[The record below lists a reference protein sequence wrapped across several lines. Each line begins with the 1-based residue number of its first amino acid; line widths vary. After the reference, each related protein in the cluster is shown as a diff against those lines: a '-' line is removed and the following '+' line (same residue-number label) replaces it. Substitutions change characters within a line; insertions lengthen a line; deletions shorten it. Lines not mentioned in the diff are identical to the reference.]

1 MVTLSQKNVKNS
13 FPRDLWLS
21 SLTKGLLMIRSHM
34 SNNKV
39 TYPSDHAV
47 TWSHVT
53 NELHYICFT
62 KSVATKHDR
71 LMASEINIFD
81 DSLTNIWLVFRFLS
95 KFWLS
100 WKNFLFLKH
109 FYLSI
114 NFVNFL
120 KNICVDQV
128 VLKIRVL
135 NLEKKILISTTVKL
149 RIRNLNHN
157 LQNMSNWK

>member
-1 MVTLSQKNVKNS
+1 
-13 FPRDLWLS
+13 
-21 SLTKGLLMIRSHM
+21 MIRSHM

-62 KSVATKHDR
+62 KPVATKHDR

-135 NLEKKILISTTVKL
+135 NQEKTILISTTVKFP
-149 RIRNLNHN
+149 IRNLNPN
-157 LQNMSNWK
+157 IQNMSNWK